1 MSATESMCVQLGT
14 VTGMTSSSSDARAP
28 YDAVAREYAV
38 MNQTA
43 PYNAL
48 YERPAVISLLGD
60 VAAQRVL
67 DVGCGSGIL
76 SAHLV
81 EHGAEV
87 VGFDASAEMI
97 EIAKGRALEHAEFR
111 VADLAEPLT
120 FLADG
125 SIDLAVGSLV
135 IHYLH
140 DWVAP
145 LRELRRVLRRDGA
158 LVLSTHHPAQDVAL
172 SRDGNYFATEHLH
185 DRWSLGTTTFDV
197 QFWRRPLTAMFSA
210 FAAAGLSVDVVQEPM
225 PVDECRQLHP
235 DAWAALTTKPA
246 FIFFRLKPGKPPAS
260 A

>member
-1 MSATESMCVQLGT
+1 
-14 VTGMTSSSSDARAP
+14 MTPSPGDARAT

-60 VAAQRVL
+60 VAAKRVL

-76 SAHLV
+76 SQHLV

-97 EIAKGRALEHAEFR
+97 AIAKARALENAEFR
-111 VADLAEPLT
+111 VADFAEPLT

-125 SIDLAVGSLV
+125 SVDLAVGSLV
-135 IHYLH
+135 MHYLH

-185 DRWSLGTTTFDV
+185 DRWSLETTTFDV

-210 FAAAGLSVDVVQEPM
+210 FAAAGLTLDIVQEPM
-225 PVDECRQLHP
+225 PIDECRQLHP

-246 FIFFRLKPGKPPAS
+246 FIFFRLTPGQAVKS
-260 A
+260 